1 MIPAKAL
8 KTRSAD
14 AADTLPIINHRFAPN
29 SVRGVSGRAL
39 QTLRRL
45 ALRRRV
51 WYLALTKLERGIVDL
66 TIKLFEEVRSRAL
79 STALASVLA
88 KLSGA
93 VASGYLYRFEV
104 VGKRLAEALSAAA
117 VQWGHE
123 DARFWKYNLSYIR
136 CLGINYL
143 NSVSKA

>member
-1 MIPAKAL
+1 M
-8 KTRSAD
+8 
-14 AADTLPIINHRFAPN
+14 
-29 SVRGVSGRAL
+29 
-39 QTLRRL
+39 
-45 ALRRRV
+45 
-51 WYLALTKLERGIVDL
+51 TKLERGIVDL

-123 DARFWKYNLSYIR
+123 DARFWRYNLSYIR